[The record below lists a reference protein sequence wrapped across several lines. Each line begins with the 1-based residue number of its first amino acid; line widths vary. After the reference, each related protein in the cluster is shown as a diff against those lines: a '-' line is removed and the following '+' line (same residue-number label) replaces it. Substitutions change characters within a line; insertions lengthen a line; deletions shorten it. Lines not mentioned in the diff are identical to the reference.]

1 MKKTPSAPKS
11 SMQQTGQRIQS
22 HSVPAQAGS
31 TRQFAPPVSLS
42 DTAGQTRPTHSL
54 PGWLLLPL
62 RLFLGITFIYAGVQ
76 KLTDPQ
82 YFKPSAAGFV
92 GKQITSFA
100 VGSPL
105 HDFLMHVAVPHAA
118 FFGTLVAYGEL
129 AIGVG
134 ALLGLLLRPAAFFG
148 MLISLVFFLSAS
160 WRVRPYFYG
169 ADIVFVFSWLTMFLA
184 GPRGSWL
191 PSVDAL
197 LVSRL
202 LGCAAPENRAGLARL
217 LGLLLGGGEGEQA
230 PAELSAQVTGKMPP
244 RTQNTRRMVGKQ
256 QSRRDFVGGL
266 VTGGLATLGAVW
278 FFERL
283 IRSADQGSPSS
294 STTGTQQ
301 GSGANGGAGSSGT
314 PNSSGTAS
322 TSTTTTIADASKVAT
337 NSAVTF
343 TIPSSGDP
351 GVLIHLSNGQFVAYD
366 AVCTHAGCPVDY
378 DSSSQH
384 LLCPCHGAEFDPA
397 RAAAVVAGP
406 TDQPL
411 PKVAIHVDSATGAI
425 TLV

>member
-1 MKKTPSAPKS
+1 M
-11 SMQQTGQRIQS
+11 
-22 HSVPAQAGS
+22 
-31 TRQFAPPVSLS
+31 
-42 DTAGQTRPTHSL
+42 SL
-54 PGWLLLPL
+54 PRWLLLPL

-92 GKQITSFA
+92 GKQIASFA

-105 HDFLMHVAVPHAA
+105 HDFLLNVAVPHAA

-191 PSVDAL
+191 PTVDGF

-202 LGCAAPENRAGLARL
+202 LGSAAPENRAGLARL
-217 LGLLLGGGEGEQA
+217 LALLLGIGDTDQVPVA
-230 PAELSAQVTGKMPP
+230 LSDQVTGKLPS
-244 RTQNTRRMVGKQ
+244 RTHNTRRMVGRQ
-256 QSRRDFVGGL
+256 QTRRNFVWGL
-266 VTGGLATLGAVW
+266 ATGSLATLGAVW
-278 FFERL
+278 IFGHFFQSDDR
-283 IRSADQGSPSS
+283 GSRPS
-294 STTGTQQ
+294 STTSPQQ
-301 GSGANGGAGSSGT
+301 GSGANGGAGSGT

-322 TSTTTTIADASKVAT
+322 TPGTIAVASKVAT

-351 GVLIHLSNGQFVAYD
+351 GVLIHLSDGQFVAYD

-378 DSSSQH
+378 DPSSQH

-411 PKVAIHVDSATGAI
+411 SKVAIHVDSATGAI
-425 TLV
+425 TLA

>member
-1 MKKTPSAPKS
+1 
-11 SMQQTGQRIQS
+11 MQQAGQRPQTQ
-22 HSVPAQAGS
+22 SVPALAGS
-31 TRQFAPPVSLS
+31 TRQVARPAPLS
-42 DTAGQTRPTHSL
+42 DAAGQTRPTHNL

-62 RLFLGITFIYAGVQ
+62 RLFLGVTFIYAGVQ

-92 GKQITSFA
+92 GKQIASFA

-105 HDFLMHVAVPHAA
+105 HDFLMNVAVPHAA

-148 MLISLVFFLSAS
+148 MLLSLVFFLSAS

-197 LVSRL
+197 LVTGL
-202 LGCAAPENRAGLARL
+202 LGRAAPEKRAGLARL
-217 LGLLLGGGEGEQA
+217 LGLLLGTGDEEQT
-230 PAELSAQVTGKMPP
+230 PADLSAQVTGKMPL
-244 RTQNTRRMVGKQ
+244 RTQNTRRMVGRQ
-256 QSRRDFVGGL
+256 QTRRNFVWGL
-266 VTGGLATLGAVW
+266 ATGSLATLGAAW
-278 FFERL
+278 IFGHLFQSNDR
-283 IRSADQGSPSS
+283 ASPLASTSS
-294 STTGTQQ
+294 PQQ

-343 TIPSSGDP
+343 TIPSNGDP
-351 GVLIHLSNGQFVAYD
+351 GVLVHLSNGQFVAYD
-366 AVCTHAGCPVDY
+366 AVCTHAGCQVDY

-425 TLV
+425 TLA

>member
-197 LVSRL
+197 LASRL
-202 LGCAAPENRAGLARL
+202 LRSTVPEKRAGLARL
-217 LGLLLGGGEGEQA
+217 LCLLLGVGEGEQA
-230 PAELSAQVTGKMPP
+230 PVALADQVTGKLSP
-244 RTQNTRRMVGKQ
+244 RTQNTRRMVGRQ

-266 VTGGLATLGAVW
+266 ITGGLATLGVVW

-283 IRSADQGSPSS
+283 IRSADQGSLPS
-294 STTGTQQ
+294 STTSPQQ
-301 GSGANGGAGSSGT
+301 GNGANGGAGSGT
-314 PNSSGTAS
+314 PNNSGTA
-322 TSTTTTIADASKVAT
+322 STTTTIAVASKVPA

-425 TLV
+425 TLA